1 MSIEFNDRNL
11 DTVSSFIKKVQ
22 VERKVPCIIFI
33 FDVKIDLQSKFLN
46 DEKIQFQSMLDSN
59 PTSISACNI
68 IIGNRY
74 FTYYFSTLDGV
85 YFIASNDF
93 AMSPESMAIEKST
106 KNHIWIIKGTFP
118 KGRFS
123 WPVLEV
129 EPKVSKLYCP
139 GQDKAKLVMPRR
151 VQTCPDYPTMNG
163 KEVKA
168 SIGKNLLF

>member
-1 MSIEFNDRNL
+1 
-11 DTVSSFIKKVQ
+11 
-22 VERKVPCIIFI
+22 
-33 FDVKIDLQSKFLN
+33 
-46 DEKIQFQSMLDSN
+46 
-59 PTSISACNI
+59 
-68 IIGNRY
+68 
-74 FTYYFSTLDGV
+74 
-85 YFIASNDF
+85 
-93 AMSPESMAIEKST
+93 MSPESMAIEKST